1 MFFRHLKNVLSRED
15 NSKTKL
21 RCLEDVLR
29 QLGSPPVDYFSGR
42 GAPCIQ
48 NLFYAGCFRLFLA
61 QSRSLYIV
69 SFLLQ
74 LAPSRFRLFLARCRS
89 FQVLFCSLQV
99 VLGCF
104 LLVAGRFRPFL
115 ARCSS
120 FQVIS
125 CSLQVVSDRFLFVI
139 GCFRTFQVVLG
150 RFRSFRVSVS
160 TVFSQYFLVTSR
172 KVMKT
177 REAPDVWRL
186 YKNMN
191 CAFPL
196 MILLNSLYFSTKQF
210 FPQKSLV
217 YQTV

>member
-21 RCLEDVLR
+21 RYLEDVLR

-42 GAPCIQ
+42 GTPCIQ

-61 QSRSLYIV
+61 QSRLLCIV
-69 SFLLQ
+69 SFFLQ
-74 LAPSRFRLFLARCRS
+74 LVPSRFRLFLARCR
-89 FQVLFCSLQV
+89 
-99 VLGCF
+99 
-104 LLVAGRFRPFL
+104 
-115 ARCSS
+115 S

-150 RFRSFRVSVS
+150 RFRSFRVLVS

>member
-1 MFFRHLKNVLSRED
+1 MSCASWGALQLIIFQVEGLHVFRICSMQVVSGCSL
-15 NSKTKL
+15 L
-21 RCLEDVLR
+21 RV
-29 QLGSPPVDYFSGR
+29 
-42 GAPCIQ
+42 
-48 NLFYAGCFRLFLA
+48 GCF
-61 QSRSLYIV
+61 V
-69 SFLLQ
+69 SFLSSSSL
-74 LAPSRFRLFLARCRS
+74 
-89 FQVLFCSLQV
+89 FQVVS
-99 VLGCF
+99 GCF
-104 LLVAGRFRPFL
+104 LLVVGRFRPFL

-150 RFRSFRVSVS
+150 RFRSFRVLVS

-196 MILLNSLYFSTKQF
+196 MILLNSLHFSTKQF

>member
-1 MFFRHLKNVLSRED
+1 MSCASWGALQLIIFQVEGLHVFRICSMQVVSGCSL
-15 NSKTKL
+15 L
-21 RCLEDVLR
+21 RV
-29 QLGSPPVDYFSGR
+29 
-42 GAPCIQ
+42 
-48 NLFYAGCFRLFLA
+48 GCF
-61 QSRSLYIV
+61 V
-69 SFLLQ
+69 SFLSSSSL
-74 LAPSRFRLFLARCRS
+74 
-89 FQVLFCSLQV
+89 FQVVS
-99 VLGCF
+99 GCF
-104 LLVAGRFRPFL
+104 LLVVGRFRPFL

-196 MILLNSLYFSTKQF
+196 MILLNSLYFCTKQF

>member
-1 MFFRHLKNVLSRED
+1 MSCASWGALQLIIFQVEGLHVFRICSMQVVSGCSL
-15 NSKTKL
+15 L
-21 RCLEDVLR
+21 RV
-29 QLGSPPVDYFSGR
+29 
-42 GAPCIQ
+42 
-48 NLFYAGCFRLFLA
+48 GCF
-61 QSRSLYIV
+61 V
-69 SFLLQ
+69 SFLSSSSL
-74 LAPSRFRLFLARCRS
+74 
-89 FQVLFCSLQV
+89 FQVVS
-99 VLGCF
+99 GCF
-104 LLVAGRFRPFL
+104 LLVVGRFRPFL

-150 RFRSFRVSVS
+150 RFRSFRVLVI
-160 TVFSQYFLVTSR
+160 TVFSYYFLVNSR

>member
-1 MFFRHLKNVLSRED
+1 MSCASWGALQLTIFQVEGLHVFRICSMQVVSGCSL
-15 NSKTKL
+15 L
-21 RCLEDVLR
+21 RV
-29 QLGSPPVDYFSGR
+29 
-42 GAPCIQ
+42 
-48 NLFYAGCFRLFLA
+48 GCF
-61 QSRSLYIV
+61 V
-69 SFLLQ
+69 SFLSSSSL
-74 LAPSRFRLFLARCRS
+74 
-89 FQVLFCSLQV
+89 FQVVS
-99 VLGCF
+99 GCF
-104 LLVAGRFRPFL
+104 LLVVGRFRPFL

-150 RFRSFRVSVS
+150 RFRSFRVLVS
-160 TVFSQYFLVTSR
+160 TVFSQYFLVTLR

>member
-1 MFFRHLKNVLSRED
+1 MSCASWGALQLIIFQVEGLHVFRICSMQVVSGCSL
-15 NSKTKL
+15 L
-21 RCLEDVLR
+21 RV
-29 QLGSPPVDYFSGR
+29 
-42 GAPCIQ
+42 
-48 NLFYAGCFRLFLA
+48 GCF
-61 QSRSLYIV
+61 V
-69 SFLLQ
+69 SFLSSSSL
-74 LAPSRFRLFLARCRS
+74 
-89 FQVLFCSLQV
+89 FQVVS
-99 VLGCF
+99 GCF
-104 LLVAGRFRPFL
+104 LLVVGRFRPFL

-150 RFRSFRVSVS
+150 RFRSFRVSAFPRFRVSAFPRFRVSRFRVSVS

>member
-1 MFFRHLKNVLSRED
+1 MSCASWGALQLIIFQVEGLHVFRICSMQVVSGCSLLRVGFF
-15 NSKTKL
+15 
-21 RCLEDVLR
+21 
-29 QLGSPPVDYFSGR
+29 
-42 GAPCIQ
+42 
-48 NLFYAGCFRLFLA
+48 
-61 QSRSLYIV
+61 V
-69 SFLLQ
+69 SFLSSSSL
-74 LAPSRFRLFLARCRS
+74 
-89 FQVLFCSLQV
+89 FQVVS
-99 VLGCF
+99 GCF
-104 LLVAGRFRPFL
+104 LLVVGRFRPFL

-150 RFRSFRVSVS
+150 RFRSFRVLVS

>member
-1 MFFRHLKNVLSRED
+1 MSCASWGALQLIIFQVEGLHVFRICSMQVVSGCSL
-15 NSKTKL
+15 L
-21 RCLEDVLR
+21 RV
-29 QLGSPPVDYFSGR
+29 
-42 GAPCIQ
+42 
-48 NLFYAGCFRLFLA
+48 GCF
-61 QSRSLYIV
+61 V
-69 SFLLQ
+69 SFLSSSSL
-74 LAPSRFRLFLARCRS
+74 
-89 FQVLFCSLQV
+89 FQVVS
-99 VLGCF
+99 GCF
-104 LLVAGRFRPFL
+104 LLVVGRFRPFL

>member
-1 MFFRHLKNVLSRED
+1 MYLESVL
-15 NSKTKL
+15 
-21 RCLEDVLR
+21 C
-29 QLGSPPVDYFSGR
+29 
-42 GAPCIQ
+42 
-48 NLFYAGCFRLFLA
+48 RLFQVVPCSEQVALYRFFLSLA
-61 QSRSLYIV
+61 CSK
-69 SFLLQ
+69 
-74 LAPSRFRLFLARCRS
+74 S
-89 FQVLFCSLQV
+89 FQVV
-99 VLGCF
+99 
-104 LLVAGRFRPFL
+104 
-115 ARCSS
+115 
-120 FQVIS
+120 S
-125 CSLQVVSDRFLFVI
+125 CSLQVVSGRFLLVVAPFKLFLARYRSFQI
-139 GCFRTFQVVLG
+139 DSCSLQVVLG
-150 RFRSFRVSVS
+150 RFRSFRVLVI